1 MNLKAVE
8 RIVNAVLYEGYILY
22 PYRASAVKNRQRFN
36 FGAIFPEPYSVSQK
50 GAEPSSM
57 QTECLLMVAPE
68 TMLEVKV
75 RFLHLLSREVG
86 KHIPPRQGL
95 PPAAEPRYEVVNT
108 LQVGDRLF
116 QTWEEAVE
124 REVDIPKIS
133 INELLTDGPRQFKF
147 GFPSSQ
153 HLEQLHDEDRAIA
166 GVIVRTQWLVAGAV
180 EVTAEPAG
188 DRTCKVTVRIQN
200 LTALGS
206 VDSLSRDAALMRSL
220 VSAHTILG
228 VSGGEFL
235 SLLDP
240 PEGAREAAA
249 GCRNIGTWPVLV
261 GEEGE
266 RDCMLSSPIILY
278 DYPQIAPESPGDLF
292 DGTEIDE
299 ILTLRIM
306 TLTDEEKR
314 EMRGVDERARQIL
327 ERTER
332 IPAEEMAKLHGAV
345 RSMRRVQEDRR

>member
-36 FGAIFPEPYSVSQK
+36 FGAIFPNAYSVAQK

-57 QTECLLMVAPE
+57 QTECLLMVGPE
-68 TMLEVKV
+68 TGLEVKI
-75 RFLHLLSREVG
+75 RFLHLLAREVG
-86 KHIPPRQGL
+86 RYVPRRQGL
-95 PPAAEPRYEVVNT
+95 PPGDEPYYEVVNT
-108 LQVGDRLF
+108 LLVGDRLF

-124 REVDIPKIS
+124 REVDVPKIS
-133 INELLTDGPRQFKF
+133 VNQLLTGGARQLQF
-147 GFPSSQ
+147 GFASSQ
-153 HLEQLHDEDRAIA
+153 KLEPVNDEDGNLS

-180 EVTAEPAG
+180 EVAAEPAG
-188 DRTCKVTVRIQN
+188 NKTCKVTVRIQN

-206 VDSLSRDAALMRSL
+206 VDTLSREAALMRSL

-240 PEGAREAAA
+240 PDGAREAAA

-261 GEEGE
+261 GEDGE

-278 DYPQIAPESPGDLF
+278 DYPQIAPESAGDLF

-332 IPAEEMAKLHGAV
+332 MPAEAMAKLHGAV
-345 RSMRRVQEDRR
+345 RSMRRVQEDGR